1 MEIRGISQG
10 MAQYNVRINLEEK
23 DGVSKE
29 QENASGTSSSGTTQT
44 QKTSGTPASSG
55 AGEASTENSGT
66 CSNCGATLASG
77 ASVCGKCG
85 TVVESASDKLLREL
99 TESGEMANSTDHGI
113 SVLSVLSVQAALSD
127 QEEEKL

>member
-10 MAQYNVRINLEEK
+10 MAQYNVRINSEEK

-29 QENASGTSSSGTTQT
+29 HENASGTSSSGTTQT

-55 AGEASTENSGT
+55 AGEASTENNGT

-113 SVLSVLSVQAALSD
+113 SALSVQAALSD